1 MTKDQATRQL
11 QMLHARRVYV
21 HPMNTAVFWA
31 VIAAGAWVGLMAFD
45 FIEESG
51 TSVAVAFIAAGAAGY
66 IYERRKNQRMIIER
80 DEIMQRPWPGSLGR
94 K

>member
-31 VIAAGAWVGLMAFD
+31 VIAGGAWVGLMAFD
-45 FIEESG
+45 FIDKSG
-51 TSVAVAFIAAGAAGY
+51 TSVAVAFVAAWLAGY
-66 IYERRKNQRMIIER
+66 IYERRKNRRMIIER
-80 DEIMQRPWPGSLGR
+80 DETMQRPWPRSLGR
-94 K
+94 R